1 MTSSYLSCSVRLWSY
16 VLAGGGGVEGKTMPK
31 VEISVW
37 DPPEADLET
46 GIQVQMVYLGG
57 WQSWEGGQGSQ

>member
-1 MTSSYLSCSVRLWSY
+1 MTSSDLSCSVLLWSY
-16 VLAGGGGVEGKTMPK
+16 VLAGREGVEGKTMPK

-46 GIQVQMVYLGG
+46 GI
-57 WQSWEGGQGSQ
+57 

>member
-1 MTSSYLSCSVRLWSY
+1 
-16 VLAGGGGVEGKTMPK
+16 MPK

-37 DPPEADLET
+37 DLPEADFET